1 MKDYTETPI
10 LPFSIMEK
18 INIKIDEVCGITR
31 KGKCY
36 MSEAK
41 RIKARK
47 TRKKHNNYKRK

>member
-10 LPFSIMEK
+10 LPFRTMEK

-47 TRKKHNNYKRK
+47 ARKKHNNHKRK